1 MVAFVKWILIGLGIL
16 FLVVLASIYML
27 FNAVTG
33 TGASDLSAEIS
44 PRYRISANAPR
55 FERCTSEQRR
65 LFDDDNI
72 LTGSSCSG
80 NSCTVFSDGI
90 EYLRSR
96 YYYLSQDQVGDCQKV
111 AVTNFTKETFYLG
124 ELRFGKQFLLDQGIS
139 EEQMQDNDMIV
150 KTKSERGFQ
159 ERRTQKGKVL
169 SSGHVIGN
177 HFVQIKY
184 NNEVSDDMV
193 TLYGQPVAVNY

>member
-1 MVAFVKWILIGLGIL
+1 M
-16 FLVVLASIYML
+16 
-27 FNAVTG
+27 AVT
-33 TGASDLSAEIS
+33 D
-44 PRYRISANAPR
+44 
-55 FERCTSEQRR
+55 
-65 LFDDDNI
+65 
-72 LTGSSCSG
+72 
-80 NSCTVFSDGI
+80 
-90 EYLRSR
+90 
-96 YYYLSQDQVGDCQKV
+96 
-111 AVTNFTKETFYLG
+111 FTKETYYLG

-139 EEQMQDNDMIV
+139 EEQMQDNDMIT